1 MARRKFR
8 SARGRVDQTLAVE
21 LKTDMM
27 IRFRFNA
34 RSSAGRCHGFTLI
47 ELLVVIA
54 IIAILSGLLWPA
66 LARAKQKATQVG
78 CLSNLK
84 QVGMAL
90 QLYLDDH
97 DDALPGPCYSG
108 ARASYDVNSSTEL
121 IWYVPNYLGA
131 P

>member
-1 MARRKFR
+1 MRRRKRDFESLLSATWSLIPMKQIAKTESA
-8 SARGRVDQTLAVE
+8 SARESMHWKAVAMHMKQIA
-21 LKTDMM
+21 KTE
-27 IRFRFNA
+27 RA
-34 RSSAGRCHGFTLI
+34 SAENRGAGFTLV

-90 QLYLDDH
+90 QLYLD
-97 DDALPGPCYSG
+97 
-108 ARASYDVNSSTEL
+108 
-121 IWYVPNYLGA
+121 
-131 P
+131 